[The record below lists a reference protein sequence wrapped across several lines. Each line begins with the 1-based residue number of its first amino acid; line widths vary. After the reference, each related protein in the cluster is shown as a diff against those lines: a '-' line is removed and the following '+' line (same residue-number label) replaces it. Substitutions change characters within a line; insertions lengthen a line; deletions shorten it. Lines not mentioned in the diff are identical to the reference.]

1 MILKREIPY
10 LLSLHCV
17 AHKLELAFQD
27 AAKDVVL
34 FREAKELLQGLW
46 KYYHY
51 SPKAVQELKD
61 LAQTMGDRAY
71 TEL

>member
-17 AHKLELAFQD
+17 AYKLELAFQD

-34 FREAKELLQGLW
+34 FREAKELRPSRTMEILPLFAKSSTGAEGLG
-46 KYYHY
+46 
-51 SPKAVQELKD
+51 SD
-61 LAQTMGDRAY
+61 NG
-71 TEL
+71 